1 MLSSPG
7 KIFFQYTL
15 QEQIIMEFVQ
25 IQGLLPIR
33 KYLRNGAANGRVPS
47 GPRIH
52 PDQLQNHKEKKAVIK
67 LVRLVE
73 WVTTNQHYLD
83 LLPLRSIFVASSQS
97 ETLEFK

>member
-1 MLSSPG
+1 M
-7 KIFFQYTL
+7 
-15 QEQIIMEFVQ
+15 V
-25 IQGLLPIR
+25 
-33 KYLRNGAANGRVPS
+33 RVPS

-52 PDQLQNHKEKKAVIK
+52 LDQLQKHKEEKKDVIK
-67 LVRLVE
+67 LVVE